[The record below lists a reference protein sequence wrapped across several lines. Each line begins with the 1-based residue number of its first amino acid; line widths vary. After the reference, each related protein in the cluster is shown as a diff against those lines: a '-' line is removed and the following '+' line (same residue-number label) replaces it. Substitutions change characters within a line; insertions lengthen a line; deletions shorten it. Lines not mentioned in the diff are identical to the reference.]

1 MTTAAEFAQLRKEAE
16 QAGYTPQESALSWG
30 QVFQSALS
38 NTPSSATQFVDDMVT
53 PFLSPGETASAL
65 TSLAKGLI
73 QLAVPGEQADEATAK
88 AVGKFFEIQ
97 SCPG

>member
-53 PFLSPGETASAL
+53 PFLSRRDCKRADITGQGAHTIGSTWRASR
-65 TSLAKGLI
+65 
-73 QLAVPGEQADEATAK
+73 
-88 AVGKFFEIQ
+88 
-97 SCPG
+97 